1 MDAAFAAAAQSQNAC
16 DAERQRRKTD
26 TKKPSRHVTI
36 ALNHL
41 NKRRESLLEKR
52 AGLTKEIEEL
62 DAAIL
67 ALG

>member
-1 MDAAFAAAAQSQNAC
+1 MTKVDGG
-16 DAERQRRKTD
+16 AEIAEPVLNDDKHPDR
-26 TKKPSRHVTI
+26 KPSRHVTI

-41 NKRRESLLEKR
+41 NKRREALLSKR
-52 AGLTKEIEEL
+52 AELTKEIEEL

>member
-1 MDAAFAAAAQSQNAC
+1 MRVAEDAATELPLNDEKLPA
-16 DAERQRRKTD
+16 
-26 TKKPSRHVTI
+26 KKPSRHVTI

-41 NKRRESLLEKR
+41 NKRRDALLEKR

>member
-1 MDAAFAAAAQSQNAC
+1 M
-16 DAERQRRKTD
+16 TD
-26 TKKPSRHVTI
+26 NKQALLTDVKETTKKPSRHVTI